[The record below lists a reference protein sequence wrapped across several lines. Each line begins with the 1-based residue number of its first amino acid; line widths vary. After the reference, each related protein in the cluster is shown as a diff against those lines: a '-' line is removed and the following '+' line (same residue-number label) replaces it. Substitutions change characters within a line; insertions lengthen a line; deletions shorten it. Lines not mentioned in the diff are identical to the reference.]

1 MSIKNLFNCCLY
13 LICHLIIS
21 GQLGALLYEN
31 ETRDFFD
38 LPVEL
43 FIATSLRI
51 FIGVIFLR
59 LYKISTPYII
69 ASTALALVTRII
81 FHGPY
86 PLAILA
92 CWLYFLK
99 RENRL

>member
-1 MSIKNLFNCCLY
+1 MSIKNLLACCVY
-13 LICHLIIS
+13 LICHLTIS
-21 GQLGALLYEN
+21 GQLGVLLYEN
-31 ETRDFFD
+31 NTRDFFE

-51 FIGVIFLR
+51 LIGVIFLR
-59 LYKISTPYII
+59 SYKLSTPYIT

-92 CWLYFLK
+92 CWLYSLK
-99 RENRL
+99 RENKL